1 MKPRK
6 QINQYNL
13 LLVNNLMFPKKMMLF
28 KYYFL
33 YHGIQWQY
41 LQDRIILI
49 TVFNSRLKILLI
61 LCLFIVSYYLM
72 ASTVKRKFLTLLSL
86 SRMMCKKLQRELKK
100 KTQYNH
106 MLQLECNRRSITNHI
121 INSSS
126 IRDNNSS
133 KFIILE
139 IQTK

>member
-1 MKPRK
+1 
-6 QINQYNL
+6 
-13 LLVNNLMFPKKMMLF
+13 
-28 KYYFL
+28 
-33 YHGIQWQY
+33 
-41 LQDRIILI
+41 
-49 TVFNSRLKILLI
+49 
-61 LCLFIVSYYLM
+61 
-72 ASTVKRKFLTLLSL
+72 
-86 SRMMCKKLQRELKK
+86 
-100 KTQYNH
+100 